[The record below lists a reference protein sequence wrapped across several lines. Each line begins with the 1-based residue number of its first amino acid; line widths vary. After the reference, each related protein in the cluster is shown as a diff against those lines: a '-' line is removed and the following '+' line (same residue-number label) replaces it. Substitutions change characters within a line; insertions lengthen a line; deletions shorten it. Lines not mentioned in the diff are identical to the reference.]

1 MEGDERKAKNL
12 EQETLRGLCDKN
24 QFAKN
29 VLMRDLFRS
38 SIWRFKLDDLA
49 IQVGGWLVR
58 LVPHQPCF
66 GALRRAA
73 D

>member
-38 SIWRFKLDDLA
+38 SIWRFRLDDLA
-49 IQVGGWLVR
+49 IQVGG
-58 LVPHQPCF
+58 
-66 GALRRAA
+66 
-73 D
+73 